1 MTIEQRKIYNK
12 GIIDGV
18 ICVLENE
25 LISIEDFWGLL
36 SGLDFEKD
44 EVLNTRIG
52 DFLVSE
58 ILELYNLKREM
69 ANENL

>member
-25 LISIEDFWGLL
+25 LISIEDFWSQLL
-36 SGLDFEKD
+36 GLDFEKD

-58 ILELYNLKREM
+58 ILELYNLKRDSI
-69 ANENL
+69 

>member
-25 LISIEDFWGLL
+25 LISIEDFWSQLL
-36 SGLDFEKD
+36 GLDFEKD